1 MTAKEIDVYNYI
13 VFFKTVNG
21 YSPTVREIAD
31 GVNTKSI
38 PHIYSCI
45 EHLADKGIL
54 HYNSKKPRTIVIL
67 KPLN

>member
-21 YSPTVREIAD
+21 YSPTVREIAG

-38 PHIYSCI
+38 SHIYSCL
-45 EHLADKGIL
+45 EHLADKGL
-54 HYNSKKPRTIVIL
+54 LKYNPRKPRTIVLL
-67 KPLN
+67 KPLK

>member
-1 MTAKEIDVYNYI
+1 MTAKEIDIYNYI

-54 HYNSKKPRTIVIL
+54 CYNSKKPRTIVIL